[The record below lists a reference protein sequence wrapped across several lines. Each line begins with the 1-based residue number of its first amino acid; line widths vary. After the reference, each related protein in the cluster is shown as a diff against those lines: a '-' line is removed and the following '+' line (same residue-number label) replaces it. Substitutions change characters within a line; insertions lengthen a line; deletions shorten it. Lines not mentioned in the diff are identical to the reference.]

1 MRRAVSS
8 LAVLLAAAALVA
20 AGCGGDDGGDD
31 ASPPPPPPPAETG
44 TTETNGDAV
53 DGAEVF
59 VSAGCGSCH
68 AFEPAGSSGS
78 IGPSLDGTSL
88 SVDQIEEQVRN
99 GGGGMPPFEDQLS
112 EEEIAA
118 VAEYVASG

>member
-8 LAVLLAAAALVA
+8 LAVLLAAVALVA
-20 AGCGGDDGGDD
+20 AGCGGDDGDE
-31 ASPPPPPPPAETG
+31 ASPPPPPAETG
-44 TTETNGDAV
+44 MTETNGGAV

-59 VSAGCGSCH
+59 ASAGCGGCH

-78 IGPSLDGTSL
+78 VGPSLDGTSL
-88 SVDQIEEQVRN
+88 SVEQIEEQVRN
-99 GGGGMPPFEDQLS
+99 GGGGMPAFEDDLS
-112 EEEIAA
+112 DEEITA